1 MLCKVYMI
9 NLVLIIRYIVR
20 CDQLCIDFKIVPYNE
35 MEQQSKNEN
44 NVAPILCR
52 NNCGS
57 FGSPATNNFCSKCY
71 KEYCFRNFNP
81 SIDLRDKENDE
92 KGEEKEKSIGEMD
105 EAQVTGLVVDPVN
118 LSKGTPLSI
127 FRPAGIVLVVPAKI
141 ELTGIYPAST
151 VRLMGFQC
159 RCGNVFCSVHRYSDK
174 HVISLLFDG
183 IRTILST

>member
-1 MLCKVYMI
+1 
-9 NLVLIIRYIVR
+9 
-20 CDQLCIDFKIVPYNE
+20 
-35 MEQQSKNEN
+35 MEQQSKNED
-44 NVAPILCR
+44 NVAPFLCR

-118 LSKGTPLSI
+118 LSKGTPVQLDVKK
-127 FRPAGIVLVVPAKI
+127 PANRCAVCNKK
-141 ELTGIYPAST
+141 

-174 HVISLLFDG
+174 HGCNFNYREAGQDAIVKANPIVKADKIDKF
-183 IRTILST
+183 